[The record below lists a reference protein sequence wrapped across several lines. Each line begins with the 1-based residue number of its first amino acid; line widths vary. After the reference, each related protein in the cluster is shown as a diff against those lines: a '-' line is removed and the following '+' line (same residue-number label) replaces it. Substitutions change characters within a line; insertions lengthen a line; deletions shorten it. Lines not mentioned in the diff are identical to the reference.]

1 MHFGAEYWRL
11 LKDVSFLLCLII
23 VVLLIFMHDTV
34 IRSKLGSD
42 KEDAPIDYNITAG
55 EYFVSYLNNVKVQFI
70 LDNYYYI
77 ISIKFNNCLFL
88 CN

>member
-11 LKDVSFLLCLII
+11 LKDISFLLCLII

-42 KEDAPIDYNITAG
+42 KEDAPADDNITAG
-55 EYFVSYLNNVKVQFI
+55 EYFVSYLNNVK
-70 LDNYYYI
+70 
-77 ISIKFNNCLFL
+77 S
-88 CN
+88 